1 MNFVKHN
8 LLSMVLILFL
18 VFVLFRVEQLK
29 KPPEVEVVY
38 ETEVIEVEVAPNIL
52 YREDITEVIEGY
64 RDIGR
69 LDEIVHFY
77 NGFVNNMELTY
88 LILGASHLYKIPPNV
103 LFALIYAESNFQEDA
118 VNGDGNKDGSSDFG
132 LLQLNSRVF
141 KGYTKE
147 QLMDRHL
154 NLILGSKHLRQ
165 RYEQY
170 GTFDEAV
177 MYYNGFSQGA
187 VKHQAKVLSKE
198 RELDR
203 AFNMSGLATALEL

>member
-8 LLSMVLILFL
+8 LLSMLLIVFL

-29 KPPEVEVVY
+29 KPPEIEVIY
-38 ETEVIEVEVAPNIL
+38 ETEVIEVKIAPDVL
-52 YREDITEVIEGY
+52 YREEITVVIEKY
-64 RDIGR
+64 RDVGQ
-69 LDEIVHFY
+69 LDKIVHFY

-103 LFALIYAESNFQEDA
+103 LFALIFAESNFKEGA
-118 VNGDGNKDGSSDFG
+118 VNGDGNKDGSADYG

-141 KGYTKE
+141 KGYTKD

-165 RYEQY
+165 RYDQY
-170 GTFDEAV
+170 GTFDEAI

-187 VKHQAKVLSKE
+187 VKHQARVLSKE

-203 AFNMSGLATALEL
+203 AFNMSGLASALE